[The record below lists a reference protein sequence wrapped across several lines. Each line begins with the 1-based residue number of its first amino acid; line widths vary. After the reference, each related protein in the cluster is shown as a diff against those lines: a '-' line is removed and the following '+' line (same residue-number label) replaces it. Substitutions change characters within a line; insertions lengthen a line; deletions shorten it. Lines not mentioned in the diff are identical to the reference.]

1 MFIIMLII
9 TSNNRARRLDEFFQ
23 KRNGSTRTGGVVS
36 TKLERCS
43 TLYRLVA
50 SVDLHNYRARFE
62 TAEFFE
68 KKIIIPDFFTLFPTH
83 FYPLIIKFLST
94 RCSSSSFSQG
104 EKSGGRKNYKRRVL
118 NGCCDDLG
126 WTRRRILEHRIDLCV
141 INNRNRFEEKKR
153 LDIEVYLQNTRIIF
167 QRQF

>member
-68 KKIIIPDFFTLFPTH
+68 KKKSSSPIFSPFFPPIFIPL
-83 FYPLIIKFLST
+83 
-94 RCSSSSFSQG
+94 SSSF
-104 EKSGGRKNYKRRVL
+104 
-118 NGCCDDLG
+118 
-126 WTRRRILEHRIDLCV
+126 
-141 INNRNRFEEKKR
+141 FR
-153 LDIEVYLQNTRIIF
+153 LDARPRLFPRVKRVAGGKIVSGEC
-167 QRQF
+167 